1 MITAREKE
9 RYSRQIMIEEIGEEG
24 QIRLAGSKVLV

>member
-24 QIRLAGSKVLV
+24 QIRRHLC